1 MSYQKFLEVKETR
14 LQFEGVNI
22 SDADMN
28 PRLFPFQRA
37 ITQWALKK
45 GRAAIFADTGL
56 GKTLMQL
63 EWASHIPGSVL
74 IVAPLSVARQ
84 TVREGAKFGYDVNY
98 CRAASAIRA
107 GLNITNYEMIEH
119 FDPAEFDG
127 VVLDESSILKAFDGV
142 TRKKLTDMFSLTRF
156 RLCCTATPAP
166 NDQSEISNHSE
177 FLGVMT
183 GKVMLATYFVHD
195 GLEWRLKGHG
205 VQRFYEWMAS
215 WAMSVRMP
223 SDIGFSDDG
232 YVLPPLNIIPDFL
245 PVDYQPEGELFHS
258 GLKGIRGRMDVR
270 RSTMDTR
277 IARAVEVVNDSDEQW
292 IVWCGMNEESK
303 RLTKAISGSVEVK
316 GDDTPE
322 YKAECFEKFQDG
334 EYRVMVTK
342 PKIAGFGMN
351 FQNAHNMIF
360 VGLSDSFEAYY
371 QCVRRS
377 YRFGQKREVNAHIVL
392 SGPERVIYDNVKGKE
407 IVAKQMAEELIK
419 NVQVY
424 ELGEL
429 GVEEKPRAEYAATVE
444 TGDTFEAING
454 DSCVELKRIADDS
467 IDLSVYSPPF
477 ANLFTYSN
485 SNRDIGNSKDWDEF
499 FEHFKFIV
507 AEIFRVTKPGRVT
520 AVHCADIPA
529 MLSRDGYIGLR
540 DLPGAFVQAYIEA
553 GWVFHGRV
561 TIDKDPQAQAIRT
574 HSKALLFVQM
584 EKDSSW
590 SRPAVGDF
598 VLAFR
603 KPGENA
609 VPVTPVK
616 NGEMTRETWIE
627 WARPVWYNIHESD
640 TLQYTTARDPNDE
653 RHICPLQLGTIE
665 RCIKLW
671 SNPGE
676 TILTP
681 FGGIGSEGYEA
692 IRLGRKAKLIELKPS
707 YFKIAVQNLRAAE
720 GLKDQGTLF
729 ENAAG

>member
-14 LQFEGVNI
+14 LQFEGVNVKD
-22 SDADMN
+22 SDMN
-28 PRLFPFQRA
+28 ARLFPFQRA
-37 ITQWALKK
+37 ITRWALKK

-84 TVREGAKFGYDVNY
+84 TVREGAKFGYEVNY
-98 CRAASAIRA
+98 CRSGDAIRA

-119 FDPAEFDG
+119 FDPSEFDG

-183 GKVMLATYFVHD
+183 RKVMLATYFIHD
-195 GLEWRLKGHG
+195 GMEWRLKGHG
-205 VQRFYEWMAS
+205 TQRFYEWMAS

-258 GLKGIRGRMDVR
+258 GLKGIRGRMDAR
-270 RSTMDTR
+270 KSTMDTK
-277 IARAVEVVNDSDEQW
+277 IARASEIVNASDEQW

-303 RLTKAISGSVEVK
+303 RLTKAISGAVEVK

-334 EYRVMVTK
+334 EHRVMVTK

-351 FQNAHNMIF
+351 FQNAHNMTF

-392 SGPERVIYDNVKGKE
+392 SDPERVVYDNVKGKE

-429 GVEEKPRAEYAATVE
+429 GVEEKPRADYAATVE
-444 TGDTFEAING
+444 AGDTFEAING
-454 DSCVELKRIADDS
+454 DSCVELKRIADES

-499 FEHFKFIV
+499 FEHFKYIV
-507 AEIFRVTKPGRVT
+507 AEIFRTTKPGRVT

-640 TLQYTTARDPNDE
+640 TLQYTTARDKDDE

-676 TILTP
+676 TVLTP

-707 YFKIAVQNLRAAE
+707 YFRIAVQNLRAAE

-729 ENAAG
+729 EANS